1 MKAPLTAE
9 QVARLLGNSLTPQSK
24 TVKPG
29 LRNPPLPEETV
40 LDIRR
45 RWDEGQSGKLI
56 SAHHQVTQACVSLIG
71 TRQRRKEV
79 K

>member
-1 MKAPLTAE
+1 MNAPLTAE
-9 QVARLLGNSLTPQSK
+9 QVARLLGNSSTTQSK
-24 TVKPG
+24 KLKPG
-29 LRNPPLPEETV
+29 LRNPPLPEEIV
-40 LDIRR
+40 RDIRR

-56 SAHHQVTQACVSLIG
+56 SAHHRVTQACVSLIG